1 MQTAMKCR
9 TGFTRRSCKTLPIA
23 SVALLR
29 AEAVAVRVL
38 S

>member
-1 MQTAMKCR
+1 MKWP
-9 TGFTRRSCKTLPIA
+9 TGFTKRSCKTLPIA